1 LTESR
6 SSALRLLG
14 TAVTVL
20 AAPLA
25 WWVLVSAWGPAA
37 ADQPASYLP
46 ALEARRA
53 RQPFDATVID
63 DLRRLNPRYV
73 FIGDS
78 MARRISPGH
87 LAKISGESVAP
98 LYQNSTGPAYWYLT
112 FKNHLIPS
120 GVKPRW
126 VFFFFRDTFLTDTLF
141 RLTGRY
147 RAKVDTAAS
156 DLEPDLNRIVAARTG
171 GHWYAVH
178 RAVDE
183 VYDAER
189 AREWLEPKLTAWPA
203 VLVSGPAGVE
213 SLLDEANEAFD
224 LERLRTMAAADVEA
238 ASDAEADF
246 GTHVDSSVL
255 PLILSLA
262 RANALRICFVRVVR
276 RPENGRPPE
285 DSEALARYAR
295 DFRAYVEAN
304 GATFVDDHDDPRLAQ
319 LPYSDGDHI
328 TEAARPL
335 YTDMFWPRVQA
346 LP

>member
-1 LTESR
+1 M
-6 SSALRLLG
+6 
-14 TAVTVL
+14 L

-25 WWVLVSAWGPAA
+25 WLVLVSAWGPAA

-46 ALEARRA
+46 ALEARRP

-73 FIGDS
+73 LIGDS

-120 GVKPRW
+120 GVKPAW

-156 DLEPDLNRIVAARTG
+156 DSEPNLNRIVAARTG
-171 GHWYAVH
+171 DEWYAVH
-178 RAVDE
+178 RAVDD
-183 VYDAER
+183 VYAAER
-189 AREWLEPKLTAWPA
+189 AREWLEPKLTAFPA
-203 VLVSGPAGVE
+203 ALVSGPAGVD

-224 LERLRTMAAADVEA
+224 LERLRTMAAADVDTA
-238 ASDAEADF
+238 PDASADF
-246 GTHVDSSVL
+246 GRDVDSSVL

-262 RANALRICFVRVVR
+262 RESGLRVCFVRVVR

-285 DSEALARYAR
+285 DSAALARYVR
-295 DFRAYVEAN
+295 EFRAYVAA
-304 GATFVDDHDDPRLAQ
+304 GDAAFMDDHDDPRLAR

-335 YTDMFWPRVQA
+335 YTDLFWPKLQA
-346 LP
+346 LR

>member
-1 LTESR
+1 M
-6 SSALRLLG
+6 
-14 TAVTVL
+14 VL
-20 AAPLA
+20 AAPLL
-25 WWVLVSAWGPAA
+25 WWVLVGTFGPAA
-37 ADQPASYLP
+37 ADQPPSYLP
-46 ALEARRA
+46 ALEAQRS

-63 DLRRLNPRYV
+63 DLRRLNPKYV

-78 MARRISPGH
+78 MARRISPTH
-87 LAKISGESVAP
+87 LIKISGQSVAP

-112 FKNHLIPS
+112 FKNHLITS
-120 GVKPRW
+120 GVKPAW
-126 VFFFFRDTFLTDTLF
+126 VFFFFRDTFFTDTLF

-156 DLEPDLNRIVAARTG
+156 ALEPDLNRIVAARTG

-183 VYDAER
+183 VYATER

-203 VLVSGPAGVE
+203 ALVRGPSGADA
-213 SLLDEANEAFD
+213 LLDEANEAFD
-224 LERLRTMAAADVEA
+224 LERLRTMAAADAEA
-238 ASDAEADF
+238 ASDEAADF
-246 GTHVDSSVL
+246 GRNVESSIL
-255 PLILSLA
+255 PLVLTLA
-262 RANALRICFVRVVR
+262 RDHNMRVAFVRVVR
-276 RPENGRPPE
+276 RPESGRPPE
-285 DSEALARYAR
+285 DSDALAKYVR
-295 DFRAYVEAN
+295 DFKAYVTAN
-304 GATFVDDHDDPRLAQ
+304 GAAFMDDREDPRLAR